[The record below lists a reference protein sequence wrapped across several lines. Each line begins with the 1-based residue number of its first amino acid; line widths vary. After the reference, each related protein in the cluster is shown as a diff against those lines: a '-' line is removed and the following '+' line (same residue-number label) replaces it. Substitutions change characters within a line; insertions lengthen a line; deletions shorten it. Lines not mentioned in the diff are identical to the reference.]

1 MCDISAE
8 NGEENGVA
16 YTRVTYV
23 IRINPRGWDLIL
35 ANQGFN
41 YLDGST
47 LVRALK
53 TDENGKQR
61 PSPSPVP
68 LDTDGTLLADD
79 APRVSLTF
87 QIYER
92 VDWSGL
98 ALPEA
103 M

>member
-1 MCDISAE
+1 
-8 NGEENGVA
+8 
-16 YTRVTYV
+16 
-23 IRINPRGWDLIL
+23 
-35 ANQGFN
+35 
-41 YLDGST
+41 LD
-47 LVRALK
+47 
-53 TDENGKQR
+53 E
-61 PSPSPVP
+61 
-68 LDTDGTLLADD
+68 DGTLLADD